1 MFGVFSV
8 LICHSHYEVNDPN
21 WNICRSW
28 TVVESP
34 ETHPCCHIMSRYSV
48 QRSER
53 EMILN
58 DIQGCQIKRVR
69 IGTGIASTLET
80 TDVITDALT
89 NDVYEANWD
98 THHHGTSQIICWYE
112 GKNKSLTI
120 STDTP
125 SKSFFHYILG
135 QSGIAESLWSHVSV
149 RNVGELFNYQQYRCQ
164 RWDPVARIQQKQ
176 NIPR

>member
-89 NDVYEANWD
+89 NNVY
-98 THHHGTSQIICWYE
+98 GCQLGYTSSWNEPDHLLVRRKEQKSHDKYWHTQQIFFSLYLRPKRDRRISMKPCICTECGW
-112 GKNKSLTI
+112 TI
-120 STDTP
+120 QLPT
-125 SKSFFHYILG
+125 I
-135 QSGIAESLWSHVSV
+135 
-149 RNVGELFNYQQYRCQ
+149 
-164 RWDPVARIQQKQ
+164 
-176 NIPR
+176 